1 MASNTIRPN
10 DAPRRANVPR
20 EVSAP
25 EPAVVPDPAPAPE
38 PPVVEKTKKPKK
50 EREAPTAEQSGR
62 GPRSSWSIFSLLDR
76 LTSVDGLF
84 REGLPVHYLPHLL
97 FVMALTLLY
106 IGNTHY
112 GNRMNRNI
120 MRLKQETEDLR
131 ADYTTLKS
139 DYMEASKQSEVARK
153 VAAFGLVESSSPPFR
168 ITVPAGHLDAA
179 ELELMPVLTADTLS
193 ARAARDSAAMHLAD
207 SLAGRQRRLAAG
219 EDDGPE
225 IIAPPQALDGDTTG
239 LAVANALRA
248 NAARRKV
255 AASRNSKPSGTAR
268 KSAVRKDKG
277 KAKRQTA
284 SKANTSSKTGA
295 KKKPD
300 GKKSVQKSTSGH
312 KNTASEGQGSKSA
325 KR

>member
-1 MASNTIRPN
+1 MAANTFRPN

-20 EVSAP
+20 PVSAP
-25 EPAVVPDPAPAPE
+25 EPEVVPAPIAVPE
-38 PPVVEKTKKPKK
+38 PEPVAIKEKKRKK
-50 EREAPTAEQSGR
+50 ERPAPVEAEEQPER
-62 GPRSSWSIFSLLDR
+62 VPRSSWSIFSLLDR
-76 LTSVDGLF
+76 MTSVDGLF

-97 FVMALTLLY
+97 FVMLLTLLY

-193 ARAARDSAAMHLAD
+193 ARAARDSIAAHIAD

-219 EDDGPE
+219 DEDDGPE
-225 IIAPPQALDGDTTG
+225 IIGAPPQELEGDTAAAT
-239 LAVANALRA
+239 LRS
-248 NAARRKV
+248 NAARRAV
-255 AASRNSKPSGTAR
+255 ATGRASKPAGS
-268 KSAVRKDKG
+268 
-277 KAKRQTA
+277 KAKSTKKKTTGKPKTSA
-284 SKANTSSKTGA
+284 KAGS

-300 GKKSVQKSTSGH
+300 SKNPVQKSTKQH
-312 KNTASEGQGSKSA
+312 KPKAKDSQGDKRA

>member
-1 MASNTIRPN
+1 MAANTFRPN

-20 EVSAP
+20 
-25 EPAVVPDPAPAPE
+25 PAPE
-38 PPVVEKTKKPKK
+38 PEVTPVLPPEPTPEPVPPVAIKEKKRKK
-50 EREAPTAEQSGR
+50 ERPAPVQAEEEPER

-97 FVMALTLLY
+97 FIMLLTLLY

-168 ITVPAGHLDAA
+168 ITVPAGHPDAA

-193 ARAARDSAAMHLAD
+193 ARAARDSIASHIAD

-219 EDDGPE
+219 DEDGGPE
-225 IIAPPQALDGDTTG
+225 IIGAPPQEPEGDT
-239 LAVANALRA
+239 AAASLRS
-248 NAARRKV
+248 NAARR
-255 AASRNSKPSGTAR
+255 
-268 KSAVRKDKG
+268 AVEIGR
-277 KAKRQTA
+277 AH
-284 SKANTSSKTGA
+284 
-295 KKKPD
+295 
-300 GKKSVQKSTSGH
+300 V
-312 KNTASEGQGSKSA
+312 
-325 KR
+325 

>member
-1 MASNTIRPN
+1 MAANTFRPN

-20 EVSAP
+20 QQLAP
-25 EPAVVPDPAPAPE
+25 EPEVAPVLPPEPEPTPEPPLAIKEKKRKKERPAPE
-38 PPVVEKTKKPKK
+38 EVE
-50 EREAPTAEQSGR
+50 EQPER
-62 GPRSSWSIFSLLDR
+62 GPRSSWSLFSLLDR
-76 LTSVDGLF
+76 MTSVDGLF

-97 FVMALTLLY
+97 FVMLLTLLY

-168 ITVPAGHLDAA
+168 ITVPAGRLDAA
-179 ELELMPVLTADTLS
+179 ELELMPVLTADTLA
-193 ARAARDSAAMHLAD
+193 ARAARDSIATHIAD

-219 EDDGPE
+219 DEDSGPE
-225 IIAPPQALDGDTTG
+225 IIGAPPQELEGDST
-239 LAVANALRA
+239 AAAERS
-248 NAARRKV
+248 NAARRAV
-255 AASRNSKPSGTAR
+255 ATGRS
-268 KSAVRKDKG
+268 SAVAGKS
-277 KAKRQTA
+277 KAKTA
-284 SKANTSSKTGA
+284 KKQSSNKAKTTT

-300 GKKSVQKSTSGH
+300 SRKSVQKSS
-312 KNTASEGQGSKSA
+312 SKSTKQHKA
-325 KR
+325 KASDNQRGKQHTR